1 MKMKEQLLLEHSKAN
16 SSLIRDFVGT
26 DVRRFENLLELFES
40 DEYRIAQ
47 RAAMVISAC
56 LDKNPKLFEA
66 YKERMLRHLFL
77 SDQNVPVKRNTLRI
91 FQFMSIPLS
100 LQSQLF
106 DYCLGKLYLTDEPIA
121 VKAFA
126 MQVACNIVKDYPE
139 LRPELEEAI
148 YLNLENNKAP
158 GILSRGKTV
167 LKQLAKL

>member
-1 MKMKEQLLLEHSKAN
+1 MDIKEQLLLEHSKAN

-26 DVRRFENLLELFES
+26 DVKRFENLLELFENK
-40 DEYRIAQ
+40 EYRISQ

-56 LDKNPKLFEA
+56 FDKNPQLFEP
-66 YKERMLRHLFL
+66 YKARMLKHLFQ

-91 FQFMSIPLS
+91 FQFMSIPEH
-100 LQSQLF
+100 LQSELF
-106 DYCLGKLYLTDEPIA
+106 DYCLGKLHLNDEPIA

-139 LRPELEEAI
+139 LSSELEDAI
-148 YLNLENNKAP
+148 YLNMQNNHSP
-158 GILSRGKTV
+158 GVLSRGRNV